1 MAAPAGVRARGE
13 LEESAI
19 LSQQEL
25 LLPGEF
31 IVLAAQRVLAQA
43 LPIGL
48 IGSQAVEGVDA
59 VGERRRAF
67 MRTEIADQI
76 GAATRYRLTPVA
88 CVVLELGFLRRI
100 DVIANETGDHVCLR
114 FGRLSMTR

>member
-1 MAAPAGVRARGE
+1 VCGPEASLRKVRSSRNKKLLSPGE
-13 LEESAI
+13 L
-19 LSQQEL
+19 
-25 LLPGEF
+25 
-31 IVLAAQRVLAQA
+31 IVLAAQRVLAQT
-43 LPIGL
+43 LSIGF

-88 CVVLELGFLRRI
+88 CVVPELGFFRRI
-100 DVIANETGDHVCLR
+100 DVIANENR
-114 FGRLSMTR
+114 